1 MHLKKN
7 KTLFLRMHKKIR
19 LLIIVSIL
27 GLLALSLIQG
37 YLINNTYKLEKTAF
51 ISETRKSISRID
63 DLSPNLDTIND
74 IWQEAFL
81 NVLVDYQLNLI
92 QKQQVLPKFDSITST
107 INDLYIKTYQK
118 DLRDRDI
125 SKNLKFQKIVKHI
138 VILDSIHN
146 DTLFTSEKN
155 KPFHLLGDK
164 FTQDDGHKVS
174 SSLWLTDHTSD
185 RIVANEMIEV
195 AFDLQFETEDRMN
208 IDGWK
213 RIVLGRMA
221 ALLSVSILIFLLVF
235 CLLYYSIKNLIT
247 QKKIADI
254 KTDFVNNITH
264 ELKTPLST
272 LTLATKMMK
281 TDQVISS
288 SEISKN
294 IVNTVERQN
303 VRLQKL
309 IDQVLNNSLGY
320 QEIQLKKEQVKADE
334 YLNMII
340 DDFQLSLSAKSIQ
353 IEKNINIKTMINV
366 DKFYFTTAIL
376 NILENAVKYGNDD
389 LKIKVAANEKDNFT
403 LSIADNGIGI
413 PKKEVKFL
421 FDKFYRV
428 GNREIHNVKG
438 LGLGLYYTNQI
449 IKAHQGKIVVDS
461 EENVGS
467 TFTISIPLK

>member
-1 MHLKKN
+1 
-7 KTLFLRMHKKIR
+7 MHKKIR

-63 DLSPNLDTIND
+63 DLSPNLDSIND

-81 NVLVDYQLNLI
+81 NVIADYQI
-92 QKQQVLPKFDSITST
+92 GRVQKKQILPKFDSITNL
-107 INDLYIKTYQK
+107 INDIYIKTYQE
-118 DLRDRDI
+118 DLRERNIDE
-125 SKNLKFQKIVKHI
+125 KLKFQKIVKTII
-138 VILDSIHN
+138 VLDSIKN
-146 DTLFTSEKN
+146 DTIFKSNKD
-155 KPFHLLGDK
+155 KPFHLLGDE
-164 FTQDDGHKVS
+164 FSIEEGHKVS

-185 RIVANEMIEV
+185 RVIDGELKEI

-213 RIVLGRMA
+213 TIVLGRLT
-221 ALLSVSILIFLLVF
+221 LLLASSILIFLLVF
-235 CLLYYSIKNLIT
+235 GLLYYAIKSFIS

-264 ELKTPLST
+264 ELKTPLAT

-281 TDQVISS
+281 SNEAVSS
-288 SEISKN
+288 SENSKV
-294 IVNTVERQN
+294 IVNTFERQN

-320 QEIQLKKEQVKADE
+320 QEIKLNKELVQTDE
-334 YLNMII
+334 YLNMVV
-340 DDFQLSLSAKSIQ
+340 DDFKLSLHNNDIQ
-353 IEKNINIKTMINV
+353 IDKNINTNQQIFI
-366 DKFYFTTAIL
+366 DKFYFTTAVL
-376 NILENAVKYGNDD
+376 NILENAVKYGKEP
-389 LKIKVAANEKDNFT
+389 LKITIAATSKDDFT
-403 LSIADNGIGI
+403 LVVKDNGIGI
-413 PKKEVKFL
+413 PKKELKFL

-428 GNREIHNVKG
+428 GNKEIHNVKG

-449 IKAHQGKIVVDS
+449 VKAHQGKIFVES
-461 EENVGS
+461 EINKG
-467 TFTISIPLK
+467 TRFRITIPLNG

>member
-1 MHLKKN
+1 
-7 KTLFLRMHKKIR
+7 MHKKIR
-19 LLIIVSIL
+19 LLIIVSFL
-27 GLLALSLIQG
+27 GLLALSFIQG

-81 NVLVDYQLNLI
+81 NVIVDYQIGSI
-92 QKQQVLPKFDSITST
+92 QKKEILPKFDSITNV

-118 DLRDRDI
+118 DLRERNIDE
-125 SKNLKFQKIVKHI
+125 KLKFQKIVKTI
-138 VILDSIHN
+138 IILDSIQN
-146 DTLFTSEKN
+146 DTIFKSKN
-155 KPFHLLGDK
+155 DKPFHLLGDK
-164 FTQDDGHKVS
+164 FTIDDGHKVS

-185 RIVANEMIEV
+185 REINGQPKEIT
-195 AFDLQFETEDRMN
+195 FNLQFETEDRMN

-213 RIVLGRMA
+213 RIVLGRLT
-221 ALLSVSILIFLLVF
+221 LLLASSILIFLLVF
-235 CLLYYSIKNLIT
+235 GLLYYAIKSFIT

-281 TDQVISS
+281 SNEVITL
-288 SEISKN
+288 SEISKG

-303 VRLQKL
+303 IRLQKL

-320 QEIQLKKEQVKADE
+320 QEIKLNKELINANE
-334 YLNMII
+334 YLSLVI
-340 DDFQLSLSAKSIQ
+340 DDFQLSLNNKNVVIH
-353 IEKNINIKTMINV
+353 KNINTKKQIFI
-366 DKFYFTTAIL
+366 DKFYFTTAVL
-376 NILENAVKYGNDD
+376 NILENAVKYGKDD
-389 LKIKVAANEKDNFT
+389 IQISINAKSNGNFEV
-403 LSIADNGIGI
+403 SISDNGIGI
-413 PKKEVKFL
+413 PKKEIQFL

-428 GNREIHNVKG
+428 GNKEIHNVKG

-449 IKAHQGKIVVDS
+449 VKAHQGNIIVESDV
-461 EENVGS
+461 NVG
-467 TFTISIPLK
+467 TIFTIKIPLQ